1 MYEDYDLDMYADGE
15 EQNESHFH
23 GEFDDQPSDRTEEEL
38 DFYFDDDDDE
48 EDGVFAEVGEECD
61 PENPDDNH

>member
-1 MYEDYDLDMYADGE
+1 MYEDYDLDMYVDGE

-23 GEFDDQPSDRTEEEL
+23 GEFDDQFSDRTEEEL
-38 DFYFDDDDDE
+38 DFYF
-48 EDGVFAEVGEECD
+48 EECD